1 MFVVEDNKQTGQSRV
16 VEVRKVTYGEHDE
29 GSNILYKES
38 EAHPKSLQICIA
50 FFKLMVDFEYTERVT
65 VGKLP
70 I

>member
-1 MFVVEDNKQTGQSRV
+1 M